1 MVKYWRFSSFVRR
14 ADWCVKAMA
23 FSDFVYGRF
32 ERLIRPLDMPYTP
45 LPSRG
50 PFYLLMHFVRLFWHV
65 LIAISFFAILIEMTN
80 LFLVWSF
87 STIVDGVTAKG
98 ARAFLEEEWVL
109 LATMAVLLF
118 PLQPLFSFMAN
129 TLSSQVVTVC
139 MPAAIQWQG
148 HKAVERQDLRFFHE
162 LFAGQVASRLG
173 QVATAVQQQ
182 VSVAFFSVPY
192 FLVQFVGSLALLT
205 SVAWPLALPVLVWII
220 LSVWIA
226 VKAVPHFSDYARR
239 SAKKRSFLVGSMTD
253 LYSNMQMVKQFAAED
268 SEAGSLRKAFAEAI
282 QAQHRERRVYLAT
295 SMAILLLNVALWI
308 AMLSIGFWGMIDGF
322 VSTGQFA
329 GALYLTQRLST
340 NARAFL
346 DMGQQLFQAV
356 GTINDAMPVMT
367 TPPEIVDV
375 DGARPLR
382 VTAGEIEFDRIHFE
396 YRREKAVIADLSLRV
411 KAGEKVGLVGLS
423 GAGKTTLVNL
433 LLRFYELKQG
443 AIRIDGQDIRSITQG
458 SLRENIG
465 VISQDV
471 SLLHRSVGDNI
482 RYGKP
487 GATEDEIRIAAQAA
501 QAEGFIAELSDREGR
516 RGYEAF
522 VGDRGVKLSG
532 GQRQRVAI
540 ARVLLKDAP
549 ILVLDEAT
557 SALDSESEAA
567 IQEKLDVLMA
577 GKTVIAIAHRLS
589 TIARMDRIIVLDRGK
604 IVEEGAPADLL
615 EQDGLYAQLWNRQT
629 GGYIADSSD

>member
-1 MVKYWRFSSFVRR
+1 
-14 ADWCVKAMA
+14 MA
-23 FSDFVYGRF
+23 FADFMYGRF
-32 ERLIRPLDMPYTP
+32 ERLIRPLDIPYKP
-45 LPSRG
+45 LPSKG
-50 PFYLLMHFVRLFWHV
+50 PFQLLMHFVRLFRSV
-65 LIAISFFAILIEMTN
+65 LIAISVFAILIEMTN

-87 STIVDGVTAKG
+87 STIVDGVTARG
-98 ARAFLEEEWVL
+98 AKAFLEQEWPL
-109 LATMAVLLF
+109 LATMAILLF
-118 PLQPLFSFMAN
+118 PLQPFFSFMAN

-139 MPAAIQWQG
+139 MPASIQWQG

-192 FLVQFVGSLALLT
+192 FAVQFVGSLVLLT
-205 SVAWPLALPVLVWII
+205 SVALPLALPVLVWII

-226 VKAVPHFSDYARR
+226 VKAVPNFSEYARR

-268 SEAGSLRKAFAEAI
+268 SEAGSLRRVFADAI
-282 QAQHRERRVYLAT
+282 QAQHRERRVYLTT
-295 SMAILLLNVALWI
+295 SMEILLLNVALWI

-346 DMGQQLFQAV
+346 DMGQQLFQAA
-356 GTINDAMPVMT
+356 GTIRDAMPVMT

-375 DGARPLR
+375 DRARPLVVR
-382 VTAGEIEFDRIHFE
+382 AGEIEFDHIHFE
-396 YRREKAVIADLSLRV
+396 YQREKAVIADLNLRV

-443 AIRIDGQDIRSITQG
+443 AVRIDGQDIRMVTQG

-487 GATEDEIRIAAQAA
+487 DADMDEIRGAAQAA
-501 QAEGFIAELSDREGR
+501 QADGFIADLTDSEGR
-516 RGYEAF
+516 SGYEAF

-589 TIARMDRIIVLDRGK
+589 TIARMDRIIVLDRGQ
-604 IVEEGAPADLL
+604 IVEEGTPSALL
-615 EQDGLYAQLWNRQT
+615 EQNGLYAQLWNRQT
-629 GGYIADSSD
+629 GGYIADTSA